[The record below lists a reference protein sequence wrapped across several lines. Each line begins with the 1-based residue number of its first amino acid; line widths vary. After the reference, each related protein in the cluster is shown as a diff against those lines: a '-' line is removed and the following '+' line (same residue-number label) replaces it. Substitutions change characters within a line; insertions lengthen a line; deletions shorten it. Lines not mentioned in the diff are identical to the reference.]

1 MKDMKQPWI
10 YSSFVDGIFVLMP
23 PFISLFLIFL
33 FPSYFS
39 DMAEVSVYAWV
50 GLILLIDVGH
60 VYSTLY
66 RTYFDKETFT
76 SQKSL
81 LIYTP
86 LFAWIISVMLYEFD
100 AMLFWKFIAYL
111 AVFHFIRQQYGFMRI
126 YSRKEHQVKMFSI
139 IDTIAIYSATVYPLL
154 YWHLNSPRNF
164 HWFIEGDFFMLRSE
178 RASLIFFCLYVLVIL
193 VYLVK
198 ESIVIIKQKYVNL
211 PRNLII
217 AGTFLS
223 WYVGIV
229 YYNGDLIFTMLNVVS
244 HGIPYIALVWIYGRK
259 KYGAQKK
266 SQGIMKRLHLGYGV
280 LGFIFF
286 IGALAFLEEGIWDAM
301 VWKDHKEIFS
311 FFDFL
316 PTVSDKNILAFLIPL
331 LSVPQLTHYILDGF
345 IWRLSK
351 GNMDFRETSLAGVE
365 DLPDQSV

>member
-1 MKDMKQPWI
+1 MKHLKQPWI
-10 YSSFVDGIFVLMP
+10 YSSFVDGIFILMP
-23 PFISLFLIFL
+23 PFISLFLILL
-33 FPSYFS
+33 FPAYFS
-39 DMAEVSVYAWV
+39 DNAEVSLYAWV

-66 RTYFDKETFT
+66 RTYFDKETF
-76 SQKSL
+76 SQQRSL

-86 LFAWIISVMLYEFD
+86 LFAWVISVVLYEFD

-126 YSRKEHQVKMFSI
+126 YSRKEHQLKLFST
-139 IDTIAIYSATVYPLL
+139 IDTLAIYSATVYPLL
-154 YWHLNSPRNF
+154 YWHLSSPRNF
-164 HWFIEGDFFMLRSE
+164 HWFIEGDFFLVRSE
-178 RASLIFFCLYVLVIL
+178 LASFVFFWLYILIIL
-193 VYLVK
+193 VYLFK
-198 ESIVIIKQKYVNL
+198 EAVVIMKQKIFNL

-223 WYVGIV
+223 WYIGIV

-259 KYGAQKK
+259 RYGGQQK
-266 SQGIMKRLHLGYGV
+266 STGIMKRLYQGYGV

-286 IGALAFLEEGIWDAM
+286 IVILAFLEEGIWDAM

-311 FFDFL
+311 FFGFL
-316 PTVSDKNILAFLIPL
+316 PTIGDRNILAFLIPL

-351 GNMDFRETSLAGVE
+351 GNMDFKEIPLGSVE
-365 DLPDQSV
+365 DL